1 MFYYICVEFNL
12 WCVCYQRNLRRNMY
26 SPEFMKFLI
35 NYQKDEFTPEPTK
48 KEIYFRPPRKGRKT
62 LAEIVLPVLNK

>member
-1 MFYYICVEFNL
+1 
-12 WCVCYQRNLRRNMY
+12 MY

-48 KEIYFRPPRKGRKT
+48 KELYFKRPNKGTKR
-62 LAEIVLPVLNK
+62 LATVVLTVISK